1 MAQNL
6 ERIRGLGEWS
16 RRPTGFGAMSD
27 TADKIDIDL
36 RTAGARVCEEPECA
50 TRLSRYNEFEF
61 CALHQPMVVPRMRG
75 KVIDEARESR
85 GR

>member
-1 MAQNL
+1 
-6 ERIRGLGEWS
+6 
-16 RRPTGFGAMSD
+16 MSD

-36 RTAGARVCEEPECA
+36 RTPHGRVCEEPECD

-75 KVIDEARESR
+75 KVID
-85 GR
+85 